1 MTDTTNAAN
10 SSPITAECAANMPN
24 EWAPKRIWL
33 QRGVGEVGS
42 HTWCEDS
49 QEPEHEEASYI
60 REDFAGTLS
69 TDYLSGHQDGLDW
82 AALVVEYT
90 DPRTGDW
97 MYDDPHDLAKAI
109 RKGPDMSVYQS
120 APSAPQQAGDGLTDE
135 QYQAISCCIADYRCE
150 PEVEPNIS
158 ILRGLRSLLAAPR
171 QPGEMGAGD
180 DTQVVLRWI
189 MSQAESAKEPCG
201 DDPESAAA
209 VRNAKL
215 AAIANAAAQALGLVR
230 GPSYADAEAQCNPND
245 ICAGCRCKYSMAASA
260 QQDEREAK
268 PLTRFVTYL
277 NEHCIGQ
284 TITEES
290 LTDWMLDVMDNTP
303 REEPKHPQKSKG
315 LFASSAQQVQAD
327 AGAVAK
333 PVAFWNPAVDH
344 DSAAFSYGQGGGYD
358 VPLYTCSPNSE
369 RDAARWR
376 MHVKILTRKYGAISV
391 REEIDAI
398 DHARAAMSR
407 EQSQEKGG
415 ERG

>member
-33 QRGVGEVGS
+33 QRGVGEGGS

-120 APSAPQQAGDGLTDE
+120 APSAPQQGGDGLRRDQEAAYNSIDRFLRNNLCDE
-135 QYQAISCCIADYRCE
+135 DYAQYSAELY
-150 PEVEPNIS
+150 
-158 ILRGLRSLLAAPR
+158 SLLDAPR

>member
-10 SSPITAECAANMPN
+10 SSPITAECAGNMPN

-33 QRGVGEVGS
+33 QRGVGEGGS

-120 APSAPQQAGDGLTDE
+120 APSAPQQGGDGLRRDQEAAYNSIDRFLRNNLCDE
-135 QYQAISCCIADYRCE
+135 DYAQYSAELY
-150 PEVEPNIS
+150 
-158 ILRGLRSLLAAPR
+158 SLLAAPR

-327 AGAVAK
+327 AGAVDDATRFTFM
-333 PVAFWNPAVDH
+333 VAALVADLNGEKLAPQHEAMRGCLEEIPDGTITVDH
-344 DSAAFSYGQGGGYD
+344 
-358 VPLYTCSPNSE
+358 
-369 RDAARWR
+369 
-376 MHVKILTRKYGAISV
+376 V
-391 REEIDAI
+391 RAAI
-398 DHARAAMSR
+398 DAAMSR
-407 EQSQEKGG
+407 EQSQGG
-415 ERG
+415 EHG

>member
-1 MTDTTNAAN
+1 
-10 SSPITAECAANMPN
+10 
-24 EWAPKRIWL
+24 
-33 QRGVGEVGS
+33 
-42 HTWCEDS
+42 
-49 QEPEHEEASYI
+49 
-60 REDFAGTLS
+60 
-69 TDYLSGHQDGLDW
+69 
-82 AALVVEYT
+82 
-90 DPRTGDW
+90 
-97 MYDDPHDLAKAI
+97 
-109 RKGPDMSVYQS
+109 MSVYQS
-120 APSAPQQAGDGLTDE
+120 APSAPQQGGDGLRRDQEAAYNSIDRFLRNNLCDE
-135 QYQAISCCIADYRCE
+135 DYAQYSAELY
-150 PEVEPNIS
+150 
-158 ILRGLRSLLAAPR
+158 SLLAAPR
-171 QPGEMGAGD
+171 QPGAMGAGD

>member
-33 QRGVGEVGS
+33 QRGVGEGGS

-120 APSAPQQAGDGLTDE
+120 APSAPQQGGDGLRRDQEAAYNSIDRFLRNNLCDE
-135 QYQAISCCIADYRCE
+135 DYAQYSAELY
-150 PEVEPNIS
+150 
-158 ILRGLRSLLAAPR
+158 SLLAAPR